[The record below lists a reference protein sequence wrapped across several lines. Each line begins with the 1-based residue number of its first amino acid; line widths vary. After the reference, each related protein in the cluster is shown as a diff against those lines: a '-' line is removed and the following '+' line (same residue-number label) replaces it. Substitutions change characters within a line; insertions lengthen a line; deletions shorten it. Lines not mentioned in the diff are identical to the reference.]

1 MHKWRFESNRPTMSM
16 LTRRGAFRQR
26 GMDLPKIQTSNNQ
39 SPSSLGPK
47 TTKRSINADS
57 DSSPDIKA
65 VEATSSPIR
74 EEDNYFDFDPDL
86 EWFTQIDYSCLD
98 FLTPTSRRS
107 SNANSSTT
115 DTTTPETG
123 SSGGDG
129 DGDILWPR
137 PTDRDIHGRS
147 ELKRTAPQWAI
158 HVRWVLSKDFEQDS
172 SARQGW
178 DDSAMTQWQRRPS
191 VVDRRYSYG
200 RKIQGGRGRRPSD
213 FSVRSGLTVHY
224 ELEDIPFELVLCSEE
239 DSLYSN

>member
-1 MHKWRFESNRPTMSM
+1 MSM

-47 TTKRSINADS
+47 TTQKKGINADNN
-57 DSSPDIKA
+57 SSPDINA
-65 VEATSSPIR
+65 VEAKTSPIR
-74 EEDNYFDFDPDL
+74 DEDETSYFDFDADL

-115 DTTTPETG
+115 DTTTPETNSSASG
-123 SSGGDG
+123 SSAGGDG
-129 DGDILWPR
+129 DIPWPR

-178 DDSAMTQWQRRPS
+178 DDSTATQFQRRPS

-213 FSVRSGLTVHY
+213 FSLRSGLAVHY